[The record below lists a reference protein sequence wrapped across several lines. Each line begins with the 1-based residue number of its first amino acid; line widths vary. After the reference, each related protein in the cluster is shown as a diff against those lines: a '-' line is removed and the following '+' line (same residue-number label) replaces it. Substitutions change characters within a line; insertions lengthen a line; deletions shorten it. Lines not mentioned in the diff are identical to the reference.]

1 MLKVVGGFI
10 IIISAT
16 VAAPSFVQFRL
27 PSSNQSPRGSSGITF
42 GAERPI
48 VALVAVRNS
57 ETEPGESS

>member
-27 PSSNQSPRGSSGITF
+27 PSIECPRGSSGITF

-57 ETEPGESS
+57 ETDPGESS